1 MRVLLI
7 ALLAAIS
14 YAQTDPCAEI
24 VAKYPECAEDYE
36 GDVNCEP
43 SQEDLDYL
51 LENCDESDTN
61 EVAVGKKK
69 KKKYIPTPGKKEDN
83 VPKPDDEVVR
93 RVCVQYTEKLQSGQS
108 VCKGKIG
115 NPIPLGQQ
123 WTDKGQASTHGCCKL
138 WTSACHWCTAPFAK
152 LDQDPTKCYVK
163 NGPGNGKCRGDGSDK
178 WEEDTWG
185 REHYESW
192 DSFDQCMGRK
202 QGYDQYCGTNSQWCF
217 AHGNS
222 TTCGGSE
229 QRICFV
235 DGCHGTMTNLIPFG
249 EVWERVVHKK
259 TEKGCCAFGNGAC
272 DLCRGH
278 VSIQPGNQIFLRS
291 QNTGKHIEV
300 GDYVAK
306 ARYDDQGDWQKFT
319 IEKDEP
325 EGDDKMM
332 AKMMPGV
339 QHEDQIY
346 LRAHTG
352 MFLDEENDQV
362 YARYDDHGELQRFTI
377 YSADDQGPIYRGST
391 VYLKAA
397 NEKYVGVEGEEVKAT
412 YDDPQAFTI
421 ELKDFSQL
429 EIASI
434 SSEQM
439 RKGRRT
445 CYKDNCFG
453 TRSNSVRRGEQ
464 WIRTHQHSDRGCCAL
479 GRNACDWC
487 VPPSGS
493 CGENMAYHSGR
504 MVDDNADANSDIQC
518 RDACNAHRRCDF
530 WDFGDGFCRLRSN
543 DGGGAEPHN
552 HYSYGTKFC
561 YFESNEITTTTT
573 NTAAT
578 VGDYVLLRSNV
589 ECGDNAN
596 EFNMGTFDSVDAC
609 AEACKSRVGCTNFIF
624 GKMNKFG
631 ACWDEGITETACST
645 WETDEYD
652 FYGFGTNNCE
662 DFATSASQSQALG
675 SGGCLVQYDGWNQ
688 DEYCGAYG
696 RLTCDSDTWG
706 QAYSACCPAYCGICS
721 NSESAVAEEDVAAPN
736 KDTSMTQSIS
746 ETSSLN
752 AVTQMLALL
761 GLGSVLYGFYRSFVK
776 VHDYNEVPDITEE
789 TFKA

>member
-487 VPPSGS
+487 VPPSG
-493 CGENMAYHSGR
+493 
-504 MVDDNADANSDIQC
+504 
-518 RDACNAHRRCDF
+518 
-530 WDFGDGFCRLRSN
+530 W
-543 DGGGAEPHN
+543 
-552 HYSYGTKFC
+552 T
-561 YFESNEITTTTT
+561 
-573 NTAAT
+573 
-578 VGDYVLLRSNV
+578 LLRSNV
-589 ECGDNAN
+589 ECGNNAN
-596 EFNMGTFDSVDAC
+596 EAYLGKFNSVDAC
-609 AEACKSRVGCTNFIF
+609 AEKCRRRDGCTNFIY
-624 GKMNKFG
+624 GKGSK
-631 ACWDEGITETACST
+631 ARSCWDEGITESACTS
-645 WETDEYD
+645 WENDEYD
-652 FYGFGTNNCE
+652 FYALR
-662 DFATSASQSQALG
+662 AT
-675 SGGCLVQYDGWNQ
+675 
-688 DEYCGAYG
+688 
-696 RLTCDSDTWG
+696 
-706 QAYSACCPAYCGICS
+706 
-721 NSESAVAEEDVAAPN
+721 AEEDVAAPN